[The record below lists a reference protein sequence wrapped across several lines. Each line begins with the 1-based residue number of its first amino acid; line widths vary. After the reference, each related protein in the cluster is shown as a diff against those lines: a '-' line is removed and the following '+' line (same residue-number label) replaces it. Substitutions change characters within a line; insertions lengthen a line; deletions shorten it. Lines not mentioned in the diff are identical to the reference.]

1 MREVTSGEARIISQ
15 LLSGEGHRGQG
26 PRYAGLPRSTYVVAR
41 RRIFQERWVYDR
53 YVPNPALL
61 GFERVRLQLARPYAE
76 ELHDLSV
83 QWRSDPGAVVL
94 WQHPNLLFGVFF
106 DASVP
111 SSSRA
116 SPHRRTST
124 DRSSPDAGG
133 EGGSGLSHS
142 GVEDAGRQASTVHV
156 VQGDP
161 RTALLPVYF
170 DPEGAWN
177 RLARGEGATA
187 YPRPLG
193 GRPDPSPARERFQQ
207 HPGFPSIVRELLSR
221 TPSEGMEERPLHL
234 RGTFGLP
241 RSRRRLV
248 ELGLVER
255 RLLLDFGRL
264 PPVGGRKVRQVMLL
278 HGELLL
284 GAKVEELFRALVGE
298 AGVNPFLFASDGASV
313 LVGAYAEGPYL
324 EGRGGS
330 SEGSSDSRPGAR
342 TPPLTIFRRYLRGL
356 DPYWADL
363 QGLDVLLDHAYDRL
377 DLPPARSKGSDRTE
391 DA

>member
-15 LLSGEGHRGQG
+15 LLSGEGQRGQK
-26 PRYAGLPRSTYVVAR
+26 PHYAGLPRSTYVVAR

-61 GFERVRLQLARPYAE
+61 GFARVRLQLARPYAE

-94 WQHPNLLFGVFF
+94 WQHPNLLFGIFF
-106 DASVP
+106 DAPVHSP
-111 SSSRA
+111 SRA
-116 SPHRRTST
+116 IPRRRGST
-124 DRSSPDAGG
+124 APVALTAGVDEAGG
-133 EGGSGLSHS
+133 PSPP
-142 GVEDAGRQASTVHV
+142 VEAGTGRQASTVHV
-156 VQGDP
+156 IQGDP
-161 RTALLPVYF
+161 RTTLLPVYF
-170 DPEGAWN
+170 DPEGAWS
-177 RLARGEGATA
+177 RLTRGEGTTA

-193 GRPDPSPARERFQQ
+193 GRPLPSPARERFQQ

-248 ELGLVER
+248 ELGFVER
-255 RLLLDFGRL
+255 RLLVDFGRL
-264 PPVGGRKVRQVMLL
+264 PPVGGRKVNQVMLL
-278 HGELLL
+278 HGALLP

-298 AGVNPFLFASDGASV
+298 AGVNPFLFASDQTSV
-313 LVGAYAEGPYL
+313 LVGAYAEGQHP
-324 EGRGGS
+324 EERGRS
-330 SEGSSDSRPGAR
+330 IVTRSEAGPGAR
-342 TPPLTIFRRYLRGL
+342 TPPLEIFRRFLRGL

-377 DLPPARSKGSDRTE
+377 KLPGSSPTE
-391 DA
+391 PD